1 MAGTTQVNYDEMQAI
16 IQSLRAEEEE
26 IQQLLKQ
33 THSKVE
39 HLHGNQWIGQ
49 GADRFFGEM
58 EGSVLPAMGRLVRAL
73 GVASQVAQQIVNTI
87 HDADEETKGFF
98 ANLG

>member
-26 IQQLLKQ
+26 IMQLLKQ
-33 THSKVE
+33 TQGKVE
-39 HLHGNQWIGQ
+39 HLHNNQWVGQ

-58 EGSVLPAMGRLVRAL
+58 ESSVLPAMGRLGHAL
-73 GVASQVAQQIVNTI
+73 GTAGRVAQQIINII
-87 HDADEETKGFF
+87 HQADEETKGFF
-98 ANLG
+98 GNLG

>member
-16 IQSLRAEEEE
+16 IQSLKAEHDE
-26 IQQLLKQ
+26 IMQLLNQ
-33 THSKVE
+33 TRGKVE
-39 HLHGNQWIGQ
+39 ALHNNQWIGQ

-58 EGSVLPAMGRLVRAL
+58 EQTVLPAMGRLGNAL
-73 GVASQVAQQIVNTI
+73 NTAAGVAQQIITI
-87 HDADEETKGFF
+87 IHQADEETKGFF